1 MPKACSLD
9 LRERVIEAVEGG
21 ASRRE
26 AAERFEVS
34 ASSAVKWLQSWRREG
49 RRAPRPR
56 GGSRSP
62 LEDYADGVLALVGE
76 RPDWTLEEFVAALH
90 KQRMPGSRSAL
101 WRFLER
107 HDISFKKSLRAAE
120 QQRADVARARRHWI
134 RQQALLDSSS
144 LVFIDETWVNTT
156 MARRYGRCPRG
167 ERLIG
172 RVPLG
177 TGKTLT
183 FVAGLRCDE
192 MTAPLVIEGAMNG
205 EIFLSYVEQ
214 CLAPALNHGDIVVMD
229 NLRAHKVAGV
239 EEAIEAVGAELLYL
253 PKYSP
258 DLNPIEMSFSK
269 LKAYLRKAA
278 ERTQRSLRRRIGLF
292 VPRLGAD
299 ECANYF
305 AHAGYVSI

>member
-1 MPKACSLD
+1 
-9 LRERVIEAVEGG
+9 
-21 ASRRE
+21 
-26 AAERFEVS
+26 
-34 ASSAVKWLQSWRREG
+34 
-49 RRAPRPR
+49 
-56 GGSRSP
+56 
-62 LEDYADGVLALVGE
+62 
-76 RPDWTLEEFVAALH
+76 
-90 KQRMPGSRSAL
+90 
-101 WRFLER
+101 
-107 HDISFKKSLRAAE
+107 
-120 QQRADVARARRHWI
+120 
-134 RQQALLDSSS
+134 
-144 LVFIDETWVNTT
+144 

-177 TGKTLT
+177 TWKTLT

-214 CLAPALNHGDIVVMD
+214 CLAPALNHGYIVVMD

>member
-1 MPKACSLD
+1 
-9 LRERVIEAVEGG
+9 
-21 ASRRE
+21 
-26 AAERFEVS
+26 
-34 ASSAVKWLQSWRREG
+34 
-49 RRAPRPR
+49 
-56 GGSRSP
+56 
-62 LEDYADGVLALVGE
+62 
-76 RPDWTLEEFVAALH
+76 
-90 KQRMPGSRSAL
+90 
-101 WRFLER
+101 
-107 HDISFKKSLRAAE
+107 
-120 QQRADVARARRHWI
+120 
-134 RQQALLDSSS
+134 
-144 LVFIDETWVNTT
+144 

-177 TGKTLT
+177 TWKTLT

-269 LKAYLRKAA
+269 LKAFVAA
-278 ERTQRSLRRRIGLF
+278 LAMSLSSVFGNPEL
-292 VPRLGAD
+292 VAP
-299 ECANYF
+299 
-305 AHAGYVSI
+305 AHAEALAGCRVGRRPGAAGNQANWLRGKGDPSLPVIGSFTFKTQCPV

>member
-1 MPKACSLD
+1 
-9 LRERVIEAVEGG
+9 
-21 ASRRE
+21 
-26 AAERFEVS
+26 
-34 ASSAVKWLQSWRREG
+34 
-49 RRAPRPR
+49 
-56 GGSRSP
+56 
-62 LEDYADGVLALVGE
+62 
-76 RPDWTLEEFVAALH
+76 
-90 KQRMPGSRSAL
+90 
-101 WRFLER
+101 
-107 HDISFKKSLRAAE
+107 
-120 QQRADVARARRHWI
+120 
-134 RQQALLDSSS
+134 
-144 LVFIDETWVNTT
+144 

-177 TGKTLT
+177 TWKTLT

-239 EEAIEAVGAELLYL
+239 EQAIEAVGAELLYL

-278 ERTQRSLRRRIGLF
+278 ERTQRSLRHRIGLF

>member
-1 MPKACSLD
+1 M
-9 LRERVIEAVEGG
+9 
-21 ASRRE
+21 
-26 AAERFEVS
+26 
-34 ASSAVKWLQSWRREG
+34 
-49 RRAPRPR
+49 
-56 GGSRSP
+56 
-62 LEDYADGVLALVGE
+62 
-76 RPDWTLEEFVAALH
+76 
-90 KQRMPGSRSAL
+90 
-101 WRFLER
+101 
-107 HDISFKKSLRAAE
+107 
-120 QQRADVARARRHWI
+120 ARARRRWI
-134 RQQALLDSSS
+134 RQRGLLDASS
-144 LVFIDETWVNTT
+144 LVFIDETSVNTS
-156 MARRYGRCPRG
+156 MARLYGRCPRG

-172 RVPLG
+172 RVPFG
-177 TGKTLT
+177 TWETLT

-214 CLAPALNHGDIVVMD
+214 CLAPALNRGDIVVMD

-299 ECANYF
+299 ECSNYF
-305 AHAGYVSI
+305 AHAGYASI